1 MNLVGDY
8 LCTIFIP
15 SLTPEVIA
23 KMYETLETVAYE
35 AVRDL
40 QHSSEETPVTKY
52 QPRLLTSMMSTLAK
66 VRDSSIFDV
75 LLSMSNLPGF
85 QVFHSL

>member
-1 MNLVGDY
+1 
-8 LCTIFIP
+8 
-15 SLTPEVIA
+15 
-23 KMYETLETVAYE
+23 MYETLETVAYE

-75 LLSMSNLPGF
+75 LLSMS
-85 QVFHSL
+85 